1 MFEVVKLFLEQFF
14 AFLPELTIYCIVL
27 SIVGSLTFRR

>member
-1 MFEVVKLFLEQFF
+1 MFEIVKLFLEEFF
-14 AFLPELTIYCIVL
+14 VFLPELTICCIVL